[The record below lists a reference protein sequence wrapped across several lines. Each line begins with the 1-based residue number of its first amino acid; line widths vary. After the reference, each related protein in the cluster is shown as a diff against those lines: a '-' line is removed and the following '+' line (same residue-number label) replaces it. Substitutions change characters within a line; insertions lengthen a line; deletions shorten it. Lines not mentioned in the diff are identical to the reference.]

1 MTEVTDKDL
10 ISLKDAAKISGYS
23 PDYIGQLIRAG
34 KISGK
39 QVYCN
44 VQWMTTAEAVME
56 YKTKGP
62 AVKEANTIKSNLRKI
77 GMELNILKLFF
88 KTFKSALPILFFLVV
103 CFVVLILFVFTSLNV
118 DKHKID
124 QNKNQTEKEV
134 TF

>member
-1 MTEVTDKDL
+1 MTEVNDKDL
-10 ISLKDAAKISGYS
+10 INLKEAAKISGYS
-23 PDYIGQLIRAG
+23 ADYIGQLIRAG

-56 YKTKGP
+56 YKSKGSNI
-62 AVKEANTIKSNLRKI
+62 KETGKIKSSLRKI

-88 KTFKSALPILFFLVV
+88 KTFKTAMPILIFLSF
-103 CFVVLILFVFTSLNV
+103 CFIVLVLFVFASLNAGRQE
-118 DKHKID
+118 IN
-124 QNKNQTEKEV
+124 QNNNQTNKTV